1 MRTDRSEHVHQHWP
15 GIETGD
21 VFGGVLLPGDGQT
34 NPVDTTLALAKGA
47 RRGGAHIFEDTKVDR
62 LAIEHNAVIGVY
74 LDDGTLITGKQV
86 VLAAGMWSRV
96 FAAQHN
102 IHLPLHAA
110 EHFYL
115 VTEPLDTFSKM
126 RPTLRVPDEQVYYKY
141 DAGKLLLGCF
151 ELTPSLGAW
160 TESSRIFCF
169 DALPD
174 DFAHFEPLLDKAIAR
189 FPELAD
195 AGINLFFNGPE
206 SFCRTIGIC
215 LAQHQKLKICL
226 SPAALI
232 PSVSNHPAARA
243 KSWLN
248 GCAKANRPWIS
259 GMLTCAGRSYSKPIG
274 FFI

>member
-1 MRTDRSEHVHQHWP
+1 M
-15 GIETGD
+15 
-21 VFGGVLLPGDGQT
+21 
-34 NPVDTTLALAKGA
+34 DTTLALAKGA
-47 RRGGAHIFEDTKVDR
+47 RQGGARIFEEHQVDR
-62 LAIEHNAVIGVY
+62 LAIKHNAVIGVY

-115 VTEPLDTFSKM
+115 VTEPLDTFTKM

-151 ELTPSLGAW
+151 ELNAKPWGMDGIP
-160 TESSRIFCF
+160 EDFCF

-195 AGINLFFNGPE
+195 AGISLFFNG
-206 SFCRTIGIC
+206 
-215 LAQHQKLKICL
+215 H
-226 SPAALI
+226 
-232 PSVSNHPAARA
+232 
-243 KSWLN
+243 
-248 GCAKANRPWIS
+248 
-259 GMLTCAGRSYSKPIG
+259 
-274 FFI
+274 